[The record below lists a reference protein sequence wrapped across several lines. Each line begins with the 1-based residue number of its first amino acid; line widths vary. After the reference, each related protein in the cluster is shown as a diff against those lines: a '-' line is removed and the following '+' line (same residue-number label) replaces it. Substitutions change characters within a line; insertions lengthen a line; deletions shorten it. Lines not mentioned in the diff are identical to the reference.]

1 MFIYLEQGGPENRG
15 IIIRAREITKVTDHG
30 SYRLVHLG
38 EVIHKVGTP
47 MIDIKE
53 RLSEI
58 PPEDLR

>member
-1 MFIYLEQGGPENRG
+1 VFIYLEQGGPDSRG
-15 IIIRAREITKVTDHG
+15 IIIRASLITKIIDYG

-47 MIDIKE
+47 MSEVKQM
-53 RLSEI
+53 LSEI